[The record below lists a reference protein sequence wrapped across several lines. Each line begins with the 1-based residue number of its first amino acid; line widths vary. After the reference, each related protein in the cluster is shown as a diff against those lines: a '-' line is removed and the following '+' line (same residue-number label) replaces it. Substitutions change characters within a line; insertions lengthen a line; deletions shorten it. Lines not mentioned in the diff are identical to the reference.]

1 MRNNNFT
8 ENSANVREVD
18 SLDVPVSME
27 GADIRSLMAFIHKQI
42 EIYAALLELE
52 TQKRNAIFQLN
63 ARMLKD
69 ATSME
74 EIRLQELRENE
85 SFLDTR
91 LALLQEKYHLSARM
105 TLTGILSAMPDAEA
119 GKLRRQR
126 EDLLQMLHRLKSANK
141 TNSLLLEENRE
152 FFHHL
157 MENLSLQSDP
167 DYDKKGNENVSRKS
181 IFINVTG

>member
-1 MRNNNFT
+1 M
-8 ENSANVREVD
+8 D
-18 SLDVPVSME
+18 SLEVPVSME
-27 GADIRSLMAFIHKQI
+27 GADIRSLLAFIHKQI
-42 EIYAALLELE
+42 EIYATLMELE
-52 TQKRNAIFQLN
+52 TRKRNAIFQLN

-69 ATSME
+69 ATSQE
-74 EIRLQELRENE
+74 EIRLQELHENE

-91 LALLQEKYHLSARM
+91 LALLQEKYHISGRL
-105 TLTGILSAMPDAEA
+105 TLTGILSALPDAEA
-119 GKLRRQR
+119 ENLRRQR
-126 EDLLQMLHRLKSANK
+126 EDLLNVLNRLKSANK

-167 DYDKKGNENVSRKS
+167 DYDKKGNESVSRKS